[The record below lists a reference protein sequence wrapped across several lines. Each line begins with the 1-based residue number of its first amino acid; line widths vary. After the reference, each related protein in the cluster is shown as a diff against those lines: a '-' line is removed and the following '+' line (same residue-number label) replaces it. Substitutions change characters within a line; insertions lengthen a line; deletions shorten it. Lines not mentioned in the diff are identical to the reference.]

1 MSPNIWFK
9 YINPDM
15 SRPFKVLYNFPF
27 SITIDLDNRLPAHTI
42 NFNSNFSLYYPRHD
56 EF

>member
-42 NFNSNFSLYYPRHD
+42 NFNSNFSPYYPRHD